1 MNENKLITE
10 LRGIAACMVMLFH
23 FICVSNNFIN
33 NTIIFNIFQFGKYG
47 VQLFFIIS
55 GFILTHS
62 LLHSNFK
69 YHNIPIFLLKRF
81 IRIEP
86 PYLISL
92 FFLILFILFRSF
104 IKDISINSQ
113 LSIDQVL
120 LHIGYLIPFSKYEWL
135 SIVYWTLAI
144 EFQFYFF
151 ISFIFP
157 LLLKFVWIRY
167 FSILFLTI
175 FTLSIN
181 PNHSIGLF
189 HWLPLFLLGVQI
201 SFIKFLTY
209 NNKNFDY
216 LILLI
221 INIVIFY
228 KFSLTISIISLVVE
242 LLIIFTSEIKF
253 KPFYFLGKISYSIY
267 LIHTLVGFTLLNLL
281 SHISDLIFVRFLFL
295 LITIVVTI
303 LAAYF
308 FNKYFEKPFQKLST
322 KIKYS

>member
-33 NTIIFNIFQFGKYG
+33 NTIIFNIFQFGKFG

-92 FFLILFILFRSF
+92 FFIILFILFRSF

-189 HWLPLFLLGVQI
+189 YWLPLFLIGVQI
-201 SFIKFLTY
+201 SFIKFFTN
-209 NNKNFDY
+209 NNKFFDY
-216 LILLI
+216 IILLI
-221 INIVIFY
+221 INIVVLY
-228 KFSLTISIISLVVE
+228 KFSLSISIISLLVE

-253 KPFYFLGKISYSIY
+253 KPIYNLGKISYSIY
-267 LIHTLVGFTLLNLL
+267 LIHTLVGFTLLNFFIQ
-281 SHISDLIFVRFLFL
+281 ISDLIFVRFLFL
-295 LITIVVTI
+295 LITIFFTI
-303 LAAYF
+303 IAAYF
-308 FNKYFEKPFQKLST
+308 FNKFFEKPFQKLSS